1 MRLVVQENDVFDFV
15 EKDCNKVSFSEWQVF
30 EEMEMTMK
38 RLERM
43 PVPVLP
49 TFVGALTLSNV
60 YSGMGYPWVRHITMW
75 AATIVLLL
83 YIVKIIKFPNTCKK
97 EYETVVPCSLYA
109 GFTMVTM
116 ILGSYYFDYV
126 PAIGKGMWAVA
137 LAIHA
142 VHILVFTYRNVI
154 KKRDINTFVPS
165 WFVTYN
171 GIMVSCVVG
180 GAMNAAGILKYVVY
194 YGIVIYFIIIPI
206 MIWRLLKVEVK
217 APVYH
222 TMAVVLAPCSL
233 CVVSYLNVIPNPN
246 ATLVYILYAC
256 VLASLAF
263 VIIKLPKFF
272 SFSFAPGFAGMTFPM
287 AIGIVASNKMAGF
300 LTAAGNES
308 MAAVVTQISG
318 IQVYL
323 TTMIVGYVLLNFA
336 IMALKIERK

>member
-1 MRLVVQENDVFDFV
+1 MN
-15 EKDCNKVSFSEWQVF
+15 
-30 EEMEMTMK
+30 
-38 RLERM
+38 RLEKM

-60 YSGMGYPWVRHITMW
+60 LSGMGYTWIRHMTMW
-75 AATIVLLL
+75 AATIIILL
-83 YIVKIIKFPNTCKK
+83 YLVKMIKFPGTCKK

-109 GFTMVTM
+109 GFTMVIM

-126 PAIGKGMWAVA
+126 PALGKGLWAAA

-142 VHILVFTYRNVI
+142 VHICVFTYRNVI

-180 GAMNAAGILKYVVY
+180 GAMNAGGILKYVVY
-194 YGIVIYFIIIPI
+194 YGIAIYFILIPI
-206 MIWRLLKVEVK
+206 MIWRLMKVEVK

-233 CVVSYLNVIPNPN
+233 CVVSYLNVIANPS
-246 ATLVYILYAC
+246 AAIVYVLYAC

-263 VIIKLPKFF
+263 IIIKLPKFF
-272 SFSFAPGFAGMTFPM
+272 SFQFAPGFAGMTFPM
-287 AIGIVASNKMAGF
+287 AIGIVASTKVAGF
-300 LTAAGNES
+300 LTNAGNEA
-308 MAAVVTQISG
+308 MANVVKQISG
-318 IQVYL
+318 IQIYL
-323 TTMIVGYVLLNFA
+323 TAMIVGYVLLNFV
-336 IMALKIERK
+336 IMALKVERK